1 MKIHQSMDINIL
13 FSLLNMKMR
22 NEQTDLTMAC
32 QRLQLDETT
41 VTARVQQIGWYY
53 DNVCRQFKT
62 I

>member
-1 MKIHQSMDINIL
+1 
-13 FSLLNMKMR
+13 MKMR

-41 VTARVQQIGWYY
+41 VTARLQQAGCYY
-53 DNVCRQFKT
+53 DNARRQFKS